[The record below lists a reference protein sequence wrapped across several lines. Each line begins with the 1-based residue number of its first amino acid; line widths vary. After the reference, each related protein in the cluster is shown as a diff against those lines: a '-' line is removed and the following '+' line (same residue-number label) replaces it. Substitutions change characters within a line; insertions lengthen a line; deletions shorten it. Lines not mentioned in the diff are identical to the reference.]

1 MWKFSISLSLQKE
14 PAENRRCCEI
24 LARPFNEFCNCSS
37 QEESRPLLLS
47 FHYRDSLTK
56 GEDIWERI
64 AIQTYKTPR
73 VGKRIDRIVG
83 EKLNNNSRIQ
93 RKNWD
98 SIYRLTFINSS
109 RRNISRFII
118 SLCVK
123 PSLWTASR
131 ITFYAAKCQNAL
143 ADGDLIISEW
153 MDGRYPPLSKN
164 RLPDEI
170 EPSRLEGIQGRVP
183 VASILSCISRE
194 RRWREW
200 RNRSGGVK
208 NCWGDRVGG
217 WEEDVDLE
225 RAAEEARSR
234 WKVGRGNQDVRFPQ
248 IPYPPKVK
256 QEVAAFP
263 PFLSIFPAGLRAAG
277 LIDTFNDSG
286 KNGG

>member
-1 MWKFSISLSLQKE
+1 M
-14 PAENRRCCEI
+14 
-24 LARPFNEFCNCSS
+24 
-37 QEESRPLLLS
+37 
-47 FHYRDSLTK
+47 D
-56 GEDIWERI
+56 DI
-64 AIQTYKTPR
+64 
-73 VGKRIDRIVG
+73 
-83 EKLNNNSRIQ
+83 
-93 RKNWD
+93 
-98 SIYRLTFINSS
+98 
-109 RRNISRFII
+109 
-118 SLCVK
+118 
-123 PSLWTASR
+123 
-131 ITFYAAKCQNAL
+131 
-143 ADGDLIISEW
+143 
-153 MDGRYPPLSKN
+153 PLSRKIDYQMKSS
-164 RLPDEI
+164 P
-170 EPSRLEGIQGRVP
+170 RLEGIQGRVP